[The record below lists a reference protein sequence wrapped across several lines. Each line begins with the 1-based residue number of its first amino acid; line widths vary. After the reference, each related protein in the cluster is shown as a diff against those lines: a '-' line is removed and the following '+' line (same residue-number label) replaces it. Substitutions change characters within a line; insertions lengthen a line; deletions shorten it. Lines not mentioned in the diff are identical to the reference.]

1 VVSETKT
8 LGDALPDEIARVT
21 QILGHYQAIGPA
33 GLFGAMMIK
42 ASLDRA
48 TRALAS
54 GDVVA
59 MIGCV
64 KDLQEYTD

>member
-1 VVSETKT
+1 MSETKT

-21 QILGHYQAIGPA
+21 KILGYYTEIGPA
-33 GLFGAMMIK
+33 GLFGTMMIR

-54 GDVVA
+54 GDVIA
-59 MIGCV
+59 MIQSFE
-64 KDLQEYTD
+64 DLKEYSA